1 MADPLSLA
9 ASIVAIGGAAAT
21 ALKISIA
28 LCDAA
33 RTVREAADDI
43 ESFSLDVR
51 SFALVAQ
58 LGHDSLERHQ
68 RRSPLSHVLQYIESH
83 NVIEQLAKQ
92 SERTK
97 DRLEKAWKSANTLE
111 SSGKLVT
118 KFRWMMKKGQIQGL
132 KPEMESLKTSLQ
144 VVMSSIMMEFLQ
156 QKENSEENREEMY
169 DLTSKFYHSPV
180 LICLTA
186 TH

>member
-1 MADPLSLA
+1 MADPLSLT
-9 ASIVAIGGAAAT
+9 ASIIAIGGAAVA

-28 LCDAA
+28 LCDIA
-33 RTVREAADDI
+33 RNVNEAADDI
-43 ESFSLDVR
+43 ENFSLDVR
-51 SFALVAQ
+51 SFALVVQ

-68 RRSPLSHVLQYIESH
+68 RRSPLSHVLQYIESN

-97 DRLEKAWKSANTLE
+97 DRLEKAWKSTDSLE
-111 SSGKLVT
+111 GGVKLVN
-118 KFRWMMKKGQIQGL
+118 KFRWMLKKEEIRGL

-156 QKENSEENREEMY
+156 QKEDSEDIREEMY
-169 DLTSKFYHSPV
+169 ELV
-180 LICLTA
+180 LNLFRNTLLIRLIEI
-186 TH
+186 H